1 MEVLY
6 IAGGA
11 LVVPLF
17 IAMVAIAL
25 LGAGLAIEV
34 GALASETVTRRS
46 LPAAWTSRRHKRH
59 AAKTASAE
67 GANDWSRLRLQLRF
81 LTAPAIA
88 YWWRWLALAAGGALI
103 TVAAIPTMN
112 YLLFEHCLRL
122 ALRGVKQSHGIVV
135 TYQSAEGNWLV
146 GRAELRGARLERR
159 DHNISD
165 FDLTINR
172 LQMDCDARKAISG
185 EFAFESVVVSSVRG
199 QYTKTGKRDPSQ
211 PRRHYTIDRLTIG
224 DLQLDYVDRS
234 RPPRVMQVPLEV
246 ASLEVDNFRSRWA
259 LFDVLFRSQTQGTIY
274 GRPFEITSLPAA
286 ESHESGFKVTDLP
299 LSLLGQRISA
309 PLGGRVDGVVDAD
322 IRTLWQPQDESA
334 ELKMHCRLLAHNLVL
349 YMPNGALQRAAGSA
363 MASRVPRS
371 MPMEFDLAM
380 NKQVFEGQTSLL
392 ETGILESIGDEA
404 SRHRRQTSAKSSVR
418 VDRAVRQFGA
428 GVRSLIKP
436 GGR

>member
-17 IAMVAIAL
+17 IAMAAIGL
-25 LGAGLAIEV
+25 LGVGLAIEV
-34 GALASETVTRRS
+34 GALATETVTRRS

-59 AAKTASAE
+59 AIKKASAK
-67 GANDWSRLRLQLRF
+67 GAKDWSRLRLQLRF

-103 TVAAIPTMN
+103 AVAAIPTMN

-135 TYQSAEGNWLV
+135 TYQSAEGNWLK

-159 DHNISD
+159 GHQISD
-165 FDLTINR
+165 FDLTVNR
-172 LQMDCDARKAISG
+172 LQMDCDARKAIAG
-185 EFAFESVVVSSVRG
+185 QFAFESVVANSVRG
-199 QYTKTGKRDPSQ
+199 QYTKIGKRSGTG

-246 ASLEVDNFRSRWA
+246 ASLEVDNYRSRWA

-274 GRPFEITSLPAA
+274 GRPFAITSRAGA
-286 ESHESGFKVTDLP
+286 EANESVFKVTDLP

-322 IRTLWQPQDESA
+322 IRTLWQPQDEST
-334 ELKMHCRLLAHNLVL
+334 ELKMNCRLLAHNLTL

-371 MPMEFDLAM
+371 VPMEFNLAM
-380 NKQVFEGQTSLL
+380 NKQAFDGQTSLL
-392 ETGILESIGDEA
+392 ETGILESIGQEA
-404 SRHRRQTSAKSSVR
+404 SRQRRPMSSR
-418 VDRAVRQFGA
+418 SNNGINKTFGRFSS